1 MTVDPLRRYPGY
13 AIRRVSAWTM
23 AGLAARLEEF
33 ELRPSE
39 ASVLVVI
46 GENAGITQRE
56 LGKMLGIV
64 SANMAPLIARLEA
77 RDLVAR
83 KPVDG
88 RSFGL
93 SLTRAGAHLA
103 EAAFAAMQ
111 EHERDLIARIPAG
124 SRAGFVKALQA
135 LLDELQD

>member
-1 MTVDPLRRYPGY
+1 
-13 AIRRVSAWTM
+13 M
-23 AGLAARLEEF
+23 AGLAERLEEF

-46 GENAGITQRE
+46 GENSGITQSE

-93 SLTRAGAHLA
+93 SLTRAGARLA
-103 EAAFAAMQ
+103 ETAFAAMQ
-111 EHERDLIARIPAG
+111 EHERDLIARIPPA
-124 SRAGFVKALQA
+124 SRAGFVEALQA